1 MTAELRTVRTGDG
14 RDLDVLRHGPADA
27 YPLVFHC
34 GTPNAPDEFPQMF
47 DAVDGRGWQLVAYAR
62 PGYAGSSRHEGRSV
76 ADAAADV
83 AAILDRLGLGRF
95 AALGWSGGGP
105 HALACAALLP
115 DRCDAVASLA
125 GVAPYDAAGL
135 DFLAGMGQE
144 NVDEFGAAA
153 ASRAELETLLAA
165 WSETLSNVSADEIAS
180 SLGGVV
186 DGVDRA
192 ALTGEFAETMARM
205 VRRALSTGTAG
216 WVDDDLAFIKPWGFE
231 LAAIAV
237 PVSVWQGAHDR
248 MVPFAHGQWLAA
260 AIPGARAHLYDGE
273 GHLSL
278 VEQLPRILEDLVSP
292 S

>member
-1 MTAELRTVRTGDG
+1 
-14 RDLDVLRHGPADA
+14 
-27 YPLVFHC
+27 
-34 GTPNAPDEFPQMF
+34 
-47 DAVDGRGWQLVAYAR
+47 
-62 PGYAGSSRHEGRSV
+62 
-76 ADAAADV
+76 
-83 AAILDRLGLGRF
+83 
-95 AALGWSGGGP
+95 
-105 HALACAALLP
+105 
-115 DRCDAVASLA
+115 VASLA

-135 DFLAGMGQE
+135 DFVAGMGQE

-153 ASRAELETLLAA
+153 ASRAELQTLLAA

-260 AIPGARAHLYDGE
+260 AIPGAQAHLYDGE

-278 VEQLPRILEDLVSP
+278 VELLPRILEDLVST